1 MLPKEQYPTLI
12 KSAEGHELYEIR
24 GIDPDAYDAVV
35 TDVSWGY
42 RYNAPVA
49 SYSLNTFDQDFGY
62 IYNEILVKAYDLD
75 EYAPEACSVSSTK
88 GLRFG
93 TSAQLVQT
101 LSLVDGQRGDNEYEA
116 AADLERQISIAE
128 QTVRNHRAFLFRLIP
143 DDVDE
148 SIDWYLLE
156 MPMNL
161 GSKSVCMEGRSASIA
176 SWKMLC
182 QQKPHH
188 RSQSQGIDSQSS
200 VHYYQHVAG
209 EDQVV
214 FIDAGTTN
222 FEFARYLRNM
232 PLTLITNDLLI
243 VLKLSSLEGHLHV
256 TGGKL
261 ANNVNR
267 YLVGADAIEMIS
279 CHVLSM
285 CFIEANSISAQN
297 GFMTH
302 TDEDAQVKR
311 AVLRG
316 QESASIWLTI
326 RSSIGLPS

>member
-42 RYNAPVA
+42 RYNALVA

-161 GSKSVCMEGRSASIA
+161 GSKSVCMAGRSASIA

-182 QQKPHH
+182 
-188 RSQSQGIDSQSS
+188 
-200 VHYYQHVAG
+200 
-209 EDQVV
+209 
-214 FIDAGTTN
+214 
-222 FEFARYLRNM
+222 
-232 PLTLITNDLLI
+232 
-243 VLKLSSLEGHLHV
+243 
-256 TGGKL
+256 
-261 ANNVNR
+261 
-267 YLVGADAIEMIS
+267 
-279 CHVLSM
+279 
-285 CFIEANSISAQN
+285 
-297 GFMTH
+297 
-302 TDEDAQVKR
+302 
-311 AVLRG
+311 
-316 QESASIWLTI
+316 
-326 RSSIGLPS
+326 